1 MRSSVAV
8 LFALSIAA
16 AVVPSLAEAGS
27 RRWVRPF
34 GNGASAKPTVGVKSD
49 DAVQQVIR
57 STPAGGVAI
66 LPFGSF
72 RAAIVID
79 RPMTILAARE
89 GTTFDATGLNL
100 PAIEI
105 LAGVTDV
112 TIDGL
117 RLVGAGSEGLVAR
130 GGNDRLA
137 LRRLTVVASTG
148 VGIRILSSADV
159 VLERISL
166 EGNLGGGLD
175 LVATRARLSG
185 VSFRANGGTAAT
197 LGGVDVELLD
207 SAFEGGAE
215 GVRFTGLRIRAFRA
229 VMRNVA
235 TAVRFAATSDTCT
248 LSRADVRG
256 AASLAIADTGSVF
269 ASIEDNRCDT
279 TSADAIRLAGS
290 WHVVEGNVI
299 AGSKGACVTGRGT
312 SLRVADNDITNTTAE
327 GVRLE
332 GDGNTVEG
340 NRIASTGAASVTV
353 VGSGCVVAMNE
364 CVKAGAEGVCV
375 RGAQNIVMGNQATSS
390 RREGLLVTGDANTLQ
405 NNQLLGTGAAGIR
418 IAAGSANLVST
429 NSILR
434 CGGRGFEDAGMGTVL
449 DRNRID

>member
-16 AVVPSLAEAGS
+16 VAPSLAEAGA
-27 RRWVRPF
+27 RRWVRPV
-34 GNGASAKPTVGVKSD
+34 GNGGASKPVAGVKSD

-66 LPFGSF
+66 LPLGAF
-72 RAAIVID
+72 RAAVVID
-79 RPMTILAARE
+79 RPMTLLAARE

-105 LAGVTDV
+105 LPGVTDV

-117 RLVGAGSEGLVAR
+117 RLVGAGAEGLVAR

-137 LRRLTVVASTG
+137 LRRLTVAASTG
-148 VGIRILSSADV
+148 VGVRILSSADV
-159 VLERISL
+159 VLERVSL

-185 VSFRANGGTAAT
+185 VSFRANGGTAAV
-197 LGGVDVELLD
+197 LGGLDVELLD

-215 GVRFTGLRIRAFRA
+215 GIRFAGLRVRAFRA

-235 TAVRFAATSDTCT
+235 TAARFAASSDTCA

-256 AASLAIADTGSVF
+256 AASLAIADAGSVF
-269 ASIEDNRCDT
+269 ATIEDNRCDA
-279 TSADAIRLAGS
+279 TSSDAIRLAGS
-290 WHVVEGNVI
+290 WHVVEGNVL
-299 AGSKGACVTGRGT
+299 AGAKGACVTGRGT
-312 SLRVADNDITNTTAE
+312 SLRVADNDIANTTAE

-340 NRIASTGAASVTV
+340 NRIKSSGAANVAV
-353 VGSGCVVAMNE
+353 VGAGCVVAMNE
-364 CVKAGAEGVCV
+364 CTKAGAAGVAV
-375 RGAQNIVMGNQATSS
+375 SGAQNIVMGNRATSS

-405 NNQLLGTGAAGIR
+405 NNQLVGTGLAGIR

-434 CGGRGFEDAGMGTVL
+434 CGGRGFEDAGTGTVL